1 MIFSKIANF
10 TSEIRRFGQ
19 VYTGYFYG
27 ETLYLIL
34 DMSRNIGQPVK
45 FYFRGGARD
54 PPLTAKLI
62 GSHVLLPSSGFDQ
75 IKENSFFVN

>member
-1 MIFSKIANF
+1 MSFFTIFSKIANL
-10 TSEIRRFGQ
+10 TSEISRFGQ
-19 VYTGYFYG
+19 EYTGYLDG

-54 PPLTAKLI
+54 PPLTAKLLSI
-62 GSHVLLPSSGFDQ
+62 GHITLTL
-75 IKENSFFVN
+75 